1 MEEQQERNNTL
12 VEVNKELRQQLDVAT
27 ENSDKLLK
35 DVNRLGDN
43 WEKLNR
49 ELLEKEKVLINLIRA
64 HGLVCPTSFYL
75 HHPSMPHI
83 LLSIGVKN

>member
-49 ELLEKEKVLINLIRA
+49 ELLEKEKVFSTSICLELMA
-64 HGLVCPTSFYL
+64 YLTSF
-75 HHPSMPHI
+75 
-83 LLSIGVKN
+83 

>member
-1 MEEQQERNNTL
+1 M

-49 ELLEKEKVLINLIRA
+49 ELLEKEKVFHSVLFINA
-64 HGLVCPTSFYL
+64 YGGVYGFKPTPCFLSF
-75 HHPSMPHI
+75 
-83 LLSIGVKN
+83 SIGVEN

>member
-49 ELLEKEKVLINLIRA
+49 ELLEKEKVL
-64 HGLVCPTSFYL
+64 TSK
-75 HHPSMPHI
+75 
-83 LLSIGVKN
+83 SI